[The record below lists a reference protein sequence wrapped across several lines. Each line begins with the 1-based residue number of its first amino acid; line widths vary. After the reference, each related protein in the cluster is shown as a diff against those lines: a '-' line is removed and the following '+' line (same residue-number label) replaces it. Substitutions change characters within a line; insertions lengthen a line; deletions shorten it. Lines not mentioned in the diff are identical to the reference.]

1 MRNGIIAVVCCLG
14 GFAPVWLQA
23 DENGKARQQQAA
35 PRSESFQRVLKQ
47 FDRNGDGRLNDQ
59 ERQAAR
65 QGLEQRRQQAGN
77 RDQSRRTSSNR
88 NRSAGSNNRNR
99 SSADRRTELMKRF
112 DENGNGKLDPPE
124 LARLRQSTSRTQSN
138 DRSRSS
144 RSAGNSR
151 MSREELLKKFDTNQ
165 NGRIDGTEM
174 QKVRASFGPR
184 ERDSVSAT
192 VPPRGRLDRE
202 DLLKQ
207 FDQDRNGRLDAAERK
222 QAFDA
227 MRSKKTG

>member
-1 MRNGIIAVVCCLG
+1 MRYGIIAVTCCLG
-14 GFAPVWLQA
+14 GFAPVWLEA
-23 DENGKARQQQAA
+23 DENGKTRQQESA

-47 FDRNGDGRLNDQ
+47 FDRDGDGRLNDQ

-65 QGLEQRRQQAGN
+65 QGLEQRRQQVGN
-77 RDQSRRTSSNR
+77 RDQSRRASS
-88 NRSAGSNNRNR
+88 NRNR

-138 DRSRSS
+138 DRNRSS
-144 RSAGNSR
+144 RSAGNAR
-151 MSREELLKKFDTNQ
+151 MSREELLKRFDTNQ

-174 QKVRASFGPR
+174 QKVRSTFGPR
-184 ERDSVSAT
+184 DRDSVSAT
-192 VPPRGRLDRE
+192 TPDRGRLDRK
-202 DLLKQ
+202 DLLEQ
-207 FDQDRNGRLDAAERK
+207 FDQDRDGQLDAAERK